1 MITKQEVLNNIE
13 EVKKYI
19 NEAKIEI
26 KNRWT
31 GDVIYTSSKT
41 TMKEAVEEA
50 VASNADLSYTD
61 LSYTDLSNANISK
74 VDLSRANLFKADL
87 FNADLSEADLF
98 NAKFYGKGGT
108 NKLKKSQVAD
118 FLKALGFIIE

>member
-50 VASNADLSYTD
+50 VASNAALSYAD
-61 LSYTDLSNANISK
+61 LSYTDLSNANLSNANLSE
-74 VDLSRANLFKADL
+74 VDLYG
-87 FNADLSEADLF
+87 
-98 NAKFYGKGGT
+98 AKFYGKGGT

>member
-74 VDLSRANLFKADL
+74 VDLSYTDLFKAGLYGVDL
-87 FNADLSEADLF
+87 YG
-98 NAKFYGKGGT
+98 AKFYGKGGT